1 MCAVA
6 FVMQITEMN
15 EAMSRLV
22 VRQAQPANF
31 DPLRLDP
38 PGISH
43 HHARSQKQCGQNKL
57 AAADFV
63 EFHWQLQ
70 NYPKTEVQHTAR
82 IASGIL
88 QR

>member
-1 MCAVA
+1 
-6 FVMQITEMN
+6 MQIAEMN
-15 EAMSRLV
+15 EAVSRLA
-22 VRQAQPANF
+22 VRRAQPANF

-63 EFHWQLQ
+63 EFHGDTDVTLNQ
-70 NYPKTEVQHTAR
+70 PSRVAR
-82 IASGIL
+82 IAPSTP